1 MKIKDSEP
9 KRTPNPIRN
18 MNKPSSIGF
27 LMYAYRPVMI
37 NFGGG
42 LKGTGEPLVRTK
54 AITGQAQMSQPRT
67 KRTIAKPRLHQEES
81 KWKNRNLLST
91 QVEARTKRATTMKNN
106 SAIGSV
112 IITFSFLLPVAIR

>member
-1 MKIKDSEP
+1 
-9 KRTPNPIRN
+9 
-18 MNKPSSIGF
+18 
-27 LMYAYRPVMI
+27 MYAYRPVVI

-42 LKGTGEPLVRTK
+42 LKGTGEPLARTK
-54 AITGQAQMSQPRT
+54 AIASQAQMSQPRT
-67 KRTIAKPRLHQEES
+67 KRTMAKLRLHQEES

-91 QVEARTKRATTMKNN
+91 QIEARTKRTTKIKNN